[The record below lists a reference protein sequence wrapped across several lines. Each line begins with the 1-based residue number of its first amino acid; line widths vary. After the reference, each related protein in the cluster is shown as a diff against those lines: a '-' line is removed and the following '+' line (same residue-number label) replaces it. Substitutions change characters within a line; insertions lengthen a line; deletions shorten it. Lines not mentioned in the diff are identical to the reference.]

1 MHAPPGMFD
10 PLRDRDPVQA
20 GGYRLR
26 ARLGSGGMGEVF
38 LSFDRSGLPIAVK
51 VLRGEL
57 ADDRQFR
64 ARFAQEVRS
73 ARRVRGAGI
82 APLVDADPEADAP
95 WLATEY
101 IPGPTL
107 ADAIELYGP
116 LPVSSVLILMAAI
129 AGALKAI
136 HASGIVHRDLKPP
149 NVVLGADGLRVIDF
163 GIARAAD
170 ATPLTLTGMLVGS
183 PQYVAPEQALGL
195 PPAPAGDIF
204 SLGALAHY
212 AATGRPAYGD
222 GPRIGVLYRI
232 VNERPD
238 LAGCPRQI
246 RSLLDACLA
255 REPADRPSTDEIAEL
270 CTPPDDPPRTASDWL
285 PMPVV
290 FAIDA
295 YRATL
300 ADIAQT
306 EAWAEAVTRSDAARP
321 DTAQTGA
328 DPASAADVDLAPSVE
343 PDFRTPAAAIASAV
357 APRDLHDVRDNVAGT
372 DATASTSSLDAA
384 PDAGAGPTAYDS
396 PDVFLIGP
404 GPPAPPDPRH
414 RAQRGAWGVAAT
426 IAVLAAGI
434 ALAVNLPSSGAA
446 PGSVAAFGGA
456 TPTPT
461 AWPGQPPYA
470 THPAGPPGSPGPT
483 GTPSEQS
490 GQGGPLGFGPPT
502 ISALGPPPGPPPGGA
517 PPGGPPPGGFGGP
530 PPPPTVL
537 WWSGTVRFDGEGLWL
552 DATPPSPAGG
562 QGDIRESSPA
572 PAAEIS
578 SGAPQI
584 QNLAAWTGSGT
595 PTGAQCQ
602 YLALTHGT
610 WQLHVSVGD
619 TVCAL
624 TAYHQVAVLRIE
636 SFPADGSGV
645 TASAA
650 VWGTTSH

>member
-10 PLRDRDPVQA
+10 PLRERDPVQV

-38 LSFDRSGLPIAVK
+38 LSFDRAGRPVAVK

-73 ARRVRGAGI
+73 ARRVRGKGI
-82 APLVDADPEADAP
+82 AALVDADSDAETP

-101 IPGPTL
+101 IAGPTL

-116 LPVSSVLILMAAI
+116 LPVSSVLVLMAGI
-129 AGALKAI
+129 ADALSAI
-136 HASGIVHRDLKPP
+136 HQSGIVHRDLKPP

-195 PPAPAGDIF
+195 PPSPAGDIF

-212 AATGRPAYGD
+212 AATGRPAYGE
-222 GPRIGVLYRI
+222 GPRIAVLYRI

-246 RSLLDACLA
+246 RSLIDSCLA
-255 REPADRPSTDEIAEL
+255 RDPADRPTTAEIVEL
-270 CTPPDDPPRTASDWL
+270 CTPPEDPPDTASDWL
-285 PMPVV
+285 PPTVV

-295 YRATL
+295 YRDTLATL
-300 ADIAQT
+300 SPTALGSAPDPSTSPGTPTDPRTDTDSPATPDTPVGPDSDVSHHIPRNTPLRLDAETNIRAPANAAPAVIAP
-306 EAWAEAVTRSDAARP
+306 RSDSHY
-321 DTAQTGA
+321 DHY
-328 DPASAADVDLAPSVE
+328 DAADTP
-343 PDFRTPAAAIASAV
+343 RTPSTPSLLHRIQQGALGIV
-357 APRDLHDVRDNVAGT
+357 ATL
-372 DATASTSSLDAA
+372 
-384 PDAGAGPTAYDS
+384 
-396 PDVFLIGP
+396 
-404 GPPAPPDPRH
+404 
-414 RAQRGAWGVAAT
+414 
-426 IAVLAAGI
+426 AVLAAGVTV
-434 ALAVNLPSSGAA
+434 ALNLPSSGSTS
-446 PGSVAAFGGA
+446 GSVAAFGSGTGSAGSA
-456 TPTPT
+456 T
-461 AWPGQPPYA
+461 
-470 THPAGPPGSPGPT
+470 AGS
-483 GTPSEQS
+483 PSEQNS
-490 GQGGPLGFGPPT
+490 PLRWGPPI
-502 ISALGPPPGPPPGGA
+502 ISGLGPPPGPPPGGPPPGGS
-517 PPGGPPPGGFGGP
+517 PPGGPGPGMGP
-530 PPPPTVL
+530 PPAPTIL
-537 WWSGTVRFDGEGLWL
+537 WWSGTVHITSAGLWL
-552 DATPPSPAGG
+552 DATPPSPAAGR
-562 QGDIRESSPA
+562 GDIREFSAA

-584 QNLAAWTGSGT
+584 QNLARWTGSAA

-602 YLALTHGT
+602 ALAFARGT

-624 TAYHQVAVLRIE
+624 TAYRQVAVLRIE
-636 SFPADGSGV
+636 SLPTDDSGV
-645 TASAA
+645 TAAA
-650 VWGTTSH
+650 TVWGNTPH